1 MSGPMACPA
10 IRFVSFVPSFAFI
23 LRVSTGHGFI
33 YDESKA
39 RWLPSHS
46 FASRWRAPLGLYDPI
61 IKSVAALSVAA
72 NRALKVASPVMF
84 LQSKF
89 CNDISAALIAAL
101 ASCLSL
107 RVS

>member
-1 MSGPMACPA
+1 MSSPFACPA

-84 LQSKF
+84 QYVM
-89 CNDISAALIAAL
+89 
-101 ASCLSL
+101 
-107 RVS
+107 RGTM